1 MIRRKNPLLSLVL
14 TFVLVLSLAAPAL
27 ATEEMVAVNETNFPD
42 ATFRS
47 YVAKNFDTNK
57 DNKLSAAERNGVAKI
72 DVNPGFGSKGSI
84 ASLKGIEFFPNLN
97 LNISKL

>member
-1 MIRRKNPLLSLVL
+1 MIYGKRRLLSLLLV
-14 TFVLVLSLAAPAL
+14 FVLVLSLASPAL
-27 ATEEMVAVNETNFPD
+27 AAGDTVAINASNFPD
-42 ATFRS
+42 AEFRS

-72 DVNPGFGSKGSI
+72 DVNPGFGSKGTI

-97 LNISKL
+97 LKTIKL